1 MPKNIIIVLFSI
13 LMLVACKQKALEPSY
28 LQIDNFVVF
37 TDPLTQG
44 TSSQNL
50 TEAIIY
56 IDDQIAGVYH
66 LPASIPIAISGTHHI
81 TVAPAVVENAIASN
95 PRYAYTYLTA
105 FDTTINLVAN
115 VGNALK
121 PHVTYRS
128 NVKFK
133 LIEDFENPL
142 PLFGKTIYNTQDT
155 LIRDSLLMDNLE
167 VGHCALFDMVNGAL
181 MEYSTRNK
189 YTLPSSSESATFI
202 EINYK
207 SELPL
212 AIGLYIDEPTTI
224 IKTGVVT
231 LNPKD
236 TWSKAYINI
245 TNDVSV
251 KPLGTKFSLFVSS
264 LNASGVNKKVFI
276 DNIKI
281 IHFE

>member
-1 MPKNIIIVLFSI
+1 MEQREFFIYRHIDKHTVF
-13 LMLVACKQKALEPSY
+13 VA
-28 LQIDNFVVF
+28 I
-37 TDPLTQG
+37 
-44 TSSQNL
+44 
-50 TEAIIY
+50 
-56 IDDQIAGVYH
+56 
-66 LPASIPIAISGTHHI
+66 
-81 TVAPAVVENAIASN
+81 
-95 PRYAYTYLTA
+95 
-105 FDTTINLVAN
+105 
-115 VGNALK
+115 
-121 PHVTYRS
+121 
-128 NVKFK
+128 
-133 LIEDFENPL
+133 
-142 PLFGKTIYNTQDT
+142 
-155 LIRDSLLMDNLE
+155 
-167 VGHCALFDMVNGAL
+167 
-181 MEYSTRNK
+181 
-189 YTLPSSSESATFI
+189 FI